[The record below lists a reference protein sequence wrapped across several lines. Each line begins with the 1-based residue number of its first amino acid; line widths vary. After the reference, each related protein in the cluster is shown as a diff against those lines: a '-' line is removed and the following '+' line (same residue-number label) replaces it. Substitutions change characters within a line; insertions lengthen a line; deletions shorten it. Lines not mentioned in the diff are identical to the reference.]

1 MEGRRPL
8 KKMEMAKDVIRT
20 LFSVRRWRTVARL
33 ALAFLLCF
41 FTLAWGKSNGHPRR
55 TVKLQRG
62 VYGQEIISLGVR
74 PFETE
79 YKKRIVIARRQGRG
93 RSSRNGD
100 LTERGWRGDKG
111 LSPEE
116 KAGMDRKFRE
126 WRSLPPEKQEL
137 LRRRMKRW
145 NELPPEDRSLYKQ
158 RFQQWQRLSPEE
170 QERIRER
177 LKKWKA
183 LPQEEKEEIRR
194 RFRR

>member
-1 MEGRRPL
+1 
-8 KKMEMAKDVIRT
+8 MAT
-20 LFSVRRWRTVARL
+20 L

-41 FTLAWGKSNGHPRR
+41 FTLAWGRSNGHHGRA
-55 TVKLQRG
+55 VKLEREA
-62 VYGQEIISLGVR
+62 YGKKIISPGVKA
-74 PFETE
+74 FETR
-79 YKKRIVIARRQGRG
+79 YKKRIVITRKQGRG
-93 RSSRNGD
+93 RSSQND
-100 LTERGWRGDKG
+100 ELTERKWRDDQR

-116 KAGMDRKFRE
+116 KARMDRKYRE
-126 WRSLPPEKQEL
+126 WKSLPPEKQDL

-177 LKKWKA
+177 LKKWNG
-183 LPQEEKEEIRR
+183 LPQEEKEKIRR